1 MDRINRVLE
10 RYQSVIDS
18 SFGLI
23 EPDVLWLFNVLVVL
37 NIVMA
42 AAMWAFASEGD
53 QVVVKLARK
62 IIFIG
67 VFAWLI
73 GNWAELTNVMGRSFM
88 ELGFRA
94 GGDRFAEDYVLQ
106 PGNIA
111 YRGFTASEPMIRAIE
126 DLSGVRA
133 FFANFPQIAL
143 LTLSVLA
150 VLIAFFVI
158 AIQVVVAILMFKLGT
173 LAAFVLVPFA
183 VLSKTAFIAER
194 PLGWVVASG
203 VRLMVLTLVV
213 GIGDDMFRGMVVP
226 VEDMTVRTALDI
238 ALAAIVLMIL
248 SILATRLAGDLVSGG
263 PSLGAGAAAGA
274 VGGAAGV
281 VLAGGQGAVGGGQ
294 SVAAGAAGGSLKAV
308 QAAAAVKTAGAS
320 VAASVAA
327 QGLKG
332 AATSGA
338 SKSLRASPT
347 AIPGAARSVL
357 ESVAA
362 TGEAGK
368 RNRQVATRSLRE
380 GGRTLGRAGGGG
392 GSTSARVNEE
402 DGDS

>member
-1 MDRINRVLE
+1 MERINRVLE

-18 SFGLI
+18 GFGLI
-23 EPDVLWLFNVLVVL
+23 ESDVLWLFNVLIIL
-37 NIVMA
+37 NVVMA
-42 AAMWAFASEGD
+42 AAMWAVSDD
-53 QVVVKLARK
+53 QVILKFARK
-62 IIFIG
+62 IIYIG
-67 VFAWLI
+67 FFAWLI
-73 GNWAELTNVMGRSFM
+73 GNWAELTNVLGQSFM

-94 GGDRFAEDYVLQ
+94 GGDRFAADYVLQ

-111 YRGFTASEPMIRAIE
+111 YRGFTATDPMIEAIE
-126 DLSGVRA
+126 DLSGIRA

-158 AIQVVVAILMFKLGT
+158 AIQVVVALLMFKLGT

-183 VLSKTAFIAER
+183 VVGKTAFIAER

-203 VRLMVLTLVV
+203 VRLMVLTMVV
-213 GIGDDMFRGMVVP
+213 GIGDVIFDDMVVP

-294 SVAAGAAGGSLKAV
+294 GVAAGAAGGSLKAV
-308 QAAAAVKTAGAS
+308 QAAAAVKTGGAS
-320 VAASVAA
+320 VVASVAS

-332 AATSGA
+332 AASSGA
-338 SKSLRASPT
+338 GKAMRAT
-347 AIPGAARSVL
+347 PGATRSVL
-357 ESVAA
+357 ESIAA
-362 TGEAGK
+362 TGASAK
-368 RNRQVATRSLRE
+368 RSRQAATRSIRE

-392 GSTSARVNEE
+392 GSTSARVGESE
-402 DGDS
+402 TDT

>member
-1 MDRINRVLE
+1 MERINRVLE

-18 SFGLI
+18 GFGLI
-23 EPDVLWLFNVLVVL
+23 ESDVLWLFNILIIL
-37 NIVMA
+37 NVVMA
-42 AAMWAFASEGD
+42 AAMWAVSDD
-53 QVVVKLARK
+53 QVILKLARK
-62 IIFIG
+62 VIYIG
-67 VFAWLI
+67 FFAWLI
-73 GNWAELTNVMGRSFM
+73 GNWAELTNVLGQSFM

-94 GGDRFAEDYVLQ
+94 GGDRFAADYVLQ

-111 YRGFTASEPMIRAIE
+111 YRGFTATDPMIEAIE
-126 DLSGVRA
+126 DLSGIRA

-183 VLSKTAFIAER
+183 VVSKTAFIAER

-203 VRLMVLTLVV
+203 VRLMVLTMVV
-213 GIGDDMFRGMVVP
+213 GIGDVIFDDMVVP

-294 SVAAGAAGGSLKAV
+294 GVAAGAAGGSLKAV

-327 QGLKG
+327 QGIKG
-332 AATSGA
+332 AVSGGA
-338 SKSLRASPT
+338 GKVLRGT
-347 AIPGAARSVL
+347 PGAARSVL

-362 TGEAGK
+362 TGASAK
-368 RNRQVATRSLRE
+368 HRRQSAVRSLRE

-392 GSTSARVNEE
+392 GSTSAHVSEQGSE
-402 DGDS
+402 T

>member
-18 SFGLI
+18 GFGLI
-23 EPDVLWLFNVLVVL
+23 ESDVLWLFNVLIIL
-37 NIVMA
+37 NVVMA
-42 AAMWAFASEGD
+42 AALWAVSDD
-53 QVVVKLARK
+53 QVILKLARK
-62 IIFIG
+62 IIYIG
-67 VFAWLI
+67 FFAWLI
-73 GNWAELTNVMGRSFM
+73 GNWAELTNVLGQSFM

-94 GGDRFAEDYVLQ
+94 GGDRFATDYVLQ

-111 YRGFTASEPMIRAIE
+111 YRGFTATDPMIEAIE
-126 DLSGVRA
+126 DLSGIRA

-183 VLSKTAFIAER
+183 VVSKTAFIAER

-203 VRLMVLTLVV
+203 VRLMVLTMVV
-213 GIGDDMFRGMVVP
+213 GIGDVIFDDMVVP

-294 SVAAGAAGGSLKAV
+294 GVAAGAAGGSLKAV

-332 AATSGA
+332 AASSGA
-338 SKSLRASPT
+338 GKAFRGT
-347 AIPGAARSVL
+347 PGATRSML

-362 TGEAGK
+362 TGASGK
-368 RNRQVATRSLRE
+368 RNRQSAARSLRE

-392 GSTSARVNEE
+392 GSTSAHVSEQ
-402 DGDS
+402 DSDT